1 MSQPSARTGKHSKA
15 LYVLFLT
22 EMWERFAFYLINGI
36 LLIYLIDS
44 RLKGGK
50 GMDASS
56 AADITGTF
64 IALIWLPP
72 FIGGLI
78 ADRYLGYI
86 KSIFIGGALL
96 AAGYLGLTLPGD
108 TTMYVSLGLIIVGN
122 GFFKPNI
129 STILGNIYNRED
141 LKPLKDNAYNIFYM
155 GINIGALSCN
165 FVAAFLRNKY
175 GWRAAFAAAGIGMI
189 ISLITFGLNL
199 SKVREGNV
207 LKPAQPED
215 MPLSRICLY
224 VFVPAIIAAIIGFY
238 VPTQLF
244 HTTLMG
250 KPSNDAFVF
259 ACIPVVG
266 YFVSLWVKARGEDKK
281 GIGALLF
288 IFAASVIFWSLF
300 YQNFTAYSLWAQ
312 RHTDRTLNSPLIS
325 KGANF
330 MGLMETVTTAPRTT
344 DSVDEHLI
352 PVKDASG
359 HVIKTMGPDPY
370 YNNVPKEQWP
380 PRDQPQKLANAE
392 LFESIGPFFIVTLT
406 PLLVLLF
413 IWLRKRRLEPTTPSK
428 FGIALFISGLS
439 SLWMVFAVMSVS
451 SIYHY
456 KVSPAWLWGTYFL
469 VTVAEVFLSPMGLSL
484 VSKLAPPRLTSLLMG
499 GWFLTMSLG
508 GKFAGLMTSSWD
520 KFTDKKV
527 FFIIWFIAGTI
538 GSVLIFSRIKSLNR
552 IVREKTG
559 EA

>member
-1 MSQPSARTGKHSKA
+1 M
-15 LYVLFLT
+15 
-22 EMWERFAFYLINGI
+22 M
-36 LLIYLIDS
+36 
-44 RLKGGK
+44 
-50 GMDASS
+50 
-56 AADITGTF
+56 
-64 IALIWLPP
+64 
-72 FIGGLI
+72 
-78 ADRYLGYI
+78 
-86 KSIFIGGALL
+86 KSCAQ
-96 AAGYLGLTLPGD
+96 
-108 TTMYVSLGLIIVGN
+108 
-122 GFFKPNI
+122 
-129 STILGNIYNRED
+129 
-141 LKPLKDNAYNIFYM
+141 
-155 GINIGALSCN
+155 
-165 FVAAFLRNKY
+165 
-175 GWRAAFAAAGIGMI
+175 AAFAAAGVGMI
-189 ISLITFGLNL
+189 ISLITFGFNL

-238 VPTQLF
+238 VPSRLF

-250 KPSNDAFVF
+250 KPSNDAFMF
-259 ACIPVVG
+259 ACVPVIG
-266 YFVSLWVKARGEDKK
+266 YFISLWVKAKGEDKK

-312 RHTDRTLNSPLIS
+312 RHTDRTLSSPIIS

-344 DSVDEHLI
+344 DSLDEHLM
-352 PVKDASG
+352 PVRDAKG

-370 YNNVPKEQWP
+370 YNNVPKQQWP
-380 PRDQPQKLANAE
+380 PQGQPQKLANAE
-392 LFESIGPFFIVTLT
+392 LFQSIGPFFIVTLT

-413 IWLRKRRLEPTTPSK
+413 GWLRKRRLEPTTPEK
-428 FGIALFISGLS
+428 FGIALFVSGLS

-456 KVSPAWLWGTYFL
+456 KVSPSWLWGTYFL
-469 VTVAEVFLSPMGLSL
+469 VTVAEIFLSPMGLSL

-527 FFIIWFIAGTI
+527 FFIIWFVAGTI